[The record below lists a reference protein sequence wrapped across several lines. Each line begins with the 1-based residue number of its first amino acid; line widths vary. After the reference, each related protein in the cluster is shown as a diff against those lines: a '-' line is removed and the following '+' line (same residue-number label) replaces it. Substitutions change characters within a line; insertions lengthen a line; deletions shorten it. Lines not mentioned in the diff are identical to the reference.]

1 MAHKKGFTLIELLVV
16 IAIIALLL
24 AILMPGLKKAQ
35 EIAKTV
41 VCASNMKQW
50 GMIISFFA
58 NDNGGRFPDND
69 WNDDGKGDVRG
80 MWWMLPLR
88 PYYID
93 QPDILICRKASRVQD
108 GKALYGTAPARK
120 GGDGRYFTDNPNEC
134 WGRRIMESTNHSEV
148 GEWIWASVA
157 PNSWIMDISRGRF
170 GPPANVVPDSA
181 FWGKLSNIKVPSRV
195 PIFLDSRG
203 VDAWPHDTD
212 TPNSDEF
219 SDPDNEGQGYMR
231 NFTVLRHNKSI
242 VSVFGDGS
250 VSKVA
255 IRDLWKLKWHKDY
268 KTNNPYTQ
276 DDAPWPLWMR

>member
-58 NDNGGRFPDND
+58 NDNEDRFPDGD
-69 WNDDGKGDVRG
+69 WNDDGPIDPRG

-108 GKALYGTAPARK
+108 GKALYGVAPADE
-120 GGDGRYFTDNPNEC
+120 GGDGKYKAQNPNEC
-134 WGRRIMESTNHSEV
+134 WGIRIMESTLHPEI
-148 GEWIWASVA
+148 GEWVWASVA
-157 PNSWIMDISRGRF
+157 PNAWIMDPREGFWPGSA
-170 GPPANVVPDSA
+170 PADLPK
-181 FWGKLSNIKVPSRV
+181 FWGKLSEIRVPSRV
-195 PIFLDSRG
+195 PIFLDSRS
-203 VDAWPHDTD
+203 VDAWPKDTD
-212 TPNSDEF
+212 IPNSEEF
-219 SDPDNEGQGYMR
+219 GVNDGQGYMR
-231 NFTVLRHNKSI
+231 NVAILRHNKS
-242 VSVFGDGS
+242 VNSVFGDGS
-250 VSKVA
+250 VSKVP
-255 IRDLWKLKWHKDY
+255 ITGLWKLKWHKEY

-276 DDAPWPLWMR
+276 DDAPWPSWMR